1 MGAFFCIDFNKIQTA
16 LPKSLKHFSISQFRT
31 YPEDCC
37 HIFFAFLYNTQMK
50 PRKYLRTAISI
61 LLLNLSPLSKA
72 ELPVLGDPTQ
82 QEFTPYREHLMGNQ
96 FYRTIKASVPF
107 VTDLEVNDYITNLG
121 QRLISHSS
129 QPDKKIRVF
138 VIKVANINA
147 FAGPDANIG
156 FHTGLIVS
164 AQNES
169 ELAGVMAHEI
179 SHVTQR
185 HLARAMTE
193 SNVSPATMF
202 ATILAG
208 ILVASQNPEAGAAI
222 IYGGSAALMQSQIN
236 FTRANE
242 HEADRIGIGV
252 LRDAGINPDG
262 MAGFFE
268 TLLQKSE
275 TNNVIAK
282 MEYLRTHPLSTTRIA
297 EARNRIDP
305 KDRNLPDDSLD
316 FQLVRARILVET
328 SKSTQQIINQ
338 IEKFKADKVSV
349 VSQYTL
355 GIAYIKNKQ
364 AGKAI
369 ELLSNLSQ
377 NNSHPW
383 IQLALADAY
392 HVAEEYNLE
401 LNILQKMNSLFPN
414 YLPVSI
420 RYAKSL
426 IDAKEFDQAV
436 ILLNLQLRSK
446 KLPVVYNT
454 LAKAYFS
461 KGQTSLALEAT
472 SYEYELEGYSNLAIQ
487 QINNAL
493 HQPGLNKLTI
503 QRLESRKQEL
513 SLQIK
518 KQQKES
524 KG

>member
-1 MGAFFCIDFNKIQTA
+1 MRPGKIYIQQSIRTLVLIIFSS
-16 LPKSLKHFSISQFRT
+16 LPLFTR
-31 YPEDCC
+31 
-37 HIFFAFLYNTQMK
+37 
-50 PRKYLRTAISI
+50 
-61 LLLNLSPLSKA
+61 A
-72 ELPVLGDPTQ
+72 ELPNLGDPTQ
-82 QEFTPYREHLMGNQ
+82 QVLTPYREQLMGKQ

-129 QPDKKIRVF
+129 QPDKNIRIF
-138 VIKVANINA
+138 VIKVPSINA

-156 FHTGLIVS
+156 FHTGLIIS
-164 AQNES
+164 AKSES

-193 SNVSPATMF
+193 SNISPATMF

-208 ILVASQNPEAGAAI
+208 ILVASQNPDAGAAI

-242 HEADRIGIGV
+242 HEADRIGIAV
-252 LRDAGINPDG
+252 LRDAGINPNG
-262 MAGFFE
+262 MADFFE

-275 TNNVIAK
+275 SNNIIAK

-297 EARNRIDP
+297 EAKNRINPEDI
-305 KDRNLPDDSLD
+305 KLPDDSLD
-316 FQLVRARILVET
+316 FQFVRARLLVEM
-328 SKSTQQIINQ
+328 SKSPKQLVKQLEGLKKEKINL
-338 IEKFKADKVSV
+338 IT
-349 VSQYTL
+349 QYTL
-355 GIAYIKNKQ
+355 GLAYTSNKQ
-364 AGKAI
+364 TAKAI
-369 ELLSNLSQ
+369 SLLKKLGKNS
-377 NNSHPW
+377 SHPW

-392 HVAEEYNLE
+392 LE
-401 LNILQKMNSLFPN
+401 AGDNTSTLKILKSLNALLPN

-426 IDAKEFDQAV
+426 VDAKQSEQAI
-436 ILLNLQLRSK
+436 ILLNRQLRSQ
-446 KLPVVYNT
+446 KLAIVYNT

-461 KGQTSLALEAT
+461 KGQISLALEAT
-472 SYEYELEGYSNLAIQ
+472 SYEYELEGYLNLAIQ

-493 HQPGLNKLTI
+493 QQPGLNRLTN

-513 SLQIK
+513 SQQI
-518 KQQKES
+518 QQES
-524 KG
+524 KE

>member
-1 MGAFFCIDFNKIQTA
+1 MHTKI
-16 LPKSLKHFSISQFRT
+16 
-31 YPEDCC
+31 
-37 HIFFAFLYNTQMK
+37 
-50 PRKYLRTAISI
+50 YLRTVVSV
-61 LLLNLSPLSKA
+61 LLLNFSPYTKA

-156 FHTGLIVS
+156 FHTGLIIS
-164 AQNES
+164 AKNES

-242 HEADRIGIGV
+242 HEADRIGIRV
-252 LRDAGINPDG
+252 LIDAGINPDG

-275 TNNVIAK
+275 TNNIIAK

-297 EARNRIDP
+297 EARNRIAP
-305 KDRNLPDDSLD
+305 EDRSLPDDSLD
-316 FQLVRARILVET
+316 FQLVRARLLVEM
-328 SKSTQQIINQ
+328 SKSTQQLIKQ
-338 IEKFKADKVSV
+338 IEHFNADKVDL

-355 GIAYIKNKQ
+355 GVAYIKNKQ
-364 AGKAI
+364 ANEAI
-369 ELLSNLSQ
+369 KLLLELSKS
-377 NNSHPW
+377 NSHPW

-392 HVAEEYNLE
+392 IAAEKDNSALNTLE
-401 LNILQKMNSLFPN
+401 KLNTLFPN

-420 RYAKSL
+420 RYATSL
-426 IDAKEFDQAV
+426 ISEKQSDLAI
-436 ILLNLQLRSK
+436 ILLNQQLQTQRQ
-446 KLPVVYNT
+446 PIVYNT

-472 SYEYELEGYSNLAIQ
+472 SYEYELEGYSSLAIQ

-503 QRLESRKQEL
+503 QRLESRKEEL

-518 KQQKES
+518 KQKKES

>member
-1 MGAFFCIDFNKIQTA
+1 MYMRKT
-16 LPKSLKHFSISQFRT
+16 LSSLISV
-31 YPEDCC
+31 
-37 HIFFAFLYNTQMK
+37 
-50 PRKYLRTAISI
+50 
-61 LLLNLSPLSKA
+61 LLLSLSAHSKA

-82 QEFTPYREHLMGNQ
+82 QEFTPYREHLMGEQ

-107 VTDLEVNDYITNLG
+107 VTDLEVNDYMTNLG
-121 QRLISHSS
+121 QKLISHSS
-129 QPDKKIRVF
+129 QPDKKIRIF
-138 VIKVANINA
+138 VLKVANINA
-147 FAGPDANIG
+147 FAGPDANMG
-156 FHTGLIVS
+156 FHTGLIIS

-222 IYGGSAALMQSQIN
+222 IYGGSAAMMQSQIN

-268 TLLQKSE
+268 TLLQQSE
-275 TNNVIAK
+275 SNNIIAK

-297 EARNRIDP
+297 EARNRIAP
-305 KDRNLPDDSLD
+305 EDRKLPDDSLN
-316 FQLVRARILVET
+316 FQFVRARILVEM
-328 SKSTQQIINQ
+328 SKSKKQLVKQLEGLRTDNIDI
-338 IEKFKADKVSV
+338 VSR
-349 VSQYTL
+349 YTL
-355 GIAYIKNKQ
+355 GLAYTENKQ
-364 AGKAI
+364 ANKAI
-369 ELLSNLSQ
+369 TLLKKLSREQ
-377 NNSHPW
+377 SHPW
-383 IQLALADAY
+383 IQLALSDAY
-392 HVAEEYNLE
+392 LEANNQKAALKILKNLNV
-401 LNILQKMNSLFPN
+401 LLPD

-420 RYAKSL
+420 RYARSL
-426 IDAKEFDQAV
+426 VDAKLNEQA
-436 ILLNLQLRSK
+436 IITLNLQLRTQK
-446 KLPVVYNT
+446 RAIVYNE

-472 SYEYELEGYSNLAIQ
+472 SHEYELEGYLNLAIQ

-493 HQPGLNKLTI
+493 QQPGLNNLTI

-513 SLQIK
+513 SLKIR
-518 KQQKES
+518 KQR
-524 KG
+524 KGKY

>member
-1 MGAFFCIDFNKIQTA
+1 MHIKKRQTGN
-16 LPKSLKHFSISQFRT
+16 SLRS
-31 YPEDCC
+31 
-37 HIFFAFLYNTQMK
+37 L
-50 PRKYLRTAISI
+50 ISI
-61 LLLNLSPLSKA
+61 CLLSLPIYTQA

-82 QEFTPYREHLMGNQ
+82 QEFTPYREHMMGNQ

-107 VTDLEVNDYITNLG
+107 VTDLEVNDYMTNLG

-129 QPDKKIRVF
+129 QPDKKLRIF

-147 FAGPDANIG
+147 FAGPDANMG
-156 FHTGLIVS
+156 FHTGLIIA

-193 SNVSPATMF
+193 SNVNPATMF

-242 HEADRIGIGV
+242 YEADRIGIGV

-275 TNNVIAK
+275 SNNIIAQ

-297 EARNRIDP
+297 EARNRINP
-305 KDRNLPDDSLD
+305 KDRTLPDDSLN
-316 FQLVRARILVET
+316 FQFVRARILVEM
-328 SKSTQQIINQ
+328 SKSKKQLVKRLEALKPETVNT
-338 IEKFKADKVSV
+338 VTR
-349 VSQYTL
+349 YTL
-355 GIAYIKNKQ
+355 GLAYTENKQ
-364 AGKAI
+364 TNKAI
-369 ELLSNLSQ
+369 TLLTKLSTE
-377 NNSHPW
+377 NSHPW
-383 IQLALADAY
+383 IRLALSDAY
-392 HVAEEYNLE
+392 TEAQNNTAALKILKNLNT
-401 LNILQKMNSLFPN
+401 LLPN
-414 YLPVSI
+414 YLPISI
-420 RYAKSL
+420 RYAKTL
-426 IDAKEFDQAV
+426 IKNKQSKQAI
-436 ILLNLQLRSK
+436 ILLNLQLHSQK
-446 KLPVVYNT
+446 QAVVYNT

-472 SYEYELEGYSNLAIQ
+472 SFEYELEGYLNLSIQ

-493 HQPGLNKLTI
+493 QQPGLKPLII
-503 QRLESRKQEL
+503 QRLESRKEDL
-513 SLQIK
+513 SLQIR
-518 KQQKES
+518 KQRKR
-524 KG
+524 

>member
-1 MGAFFCIDFNKIQTA
+1 MLNMHPKI
-16 LPKSLKHFSISQFRT
+16 
-31 YPEDCC
+31 
-37 HIFFAFLYNTQMK
+37 
-50 PRKYLRTAISI
+50 YLRTAISI
-61 LLLNLSPLSKA
+61 LLLNFPSYSKA

-96 FYRTIKASVPF
+96 FYRTVKASVPF

-138 VIKVANINA
+138 IIKVANINA

-156 FHTGLIVS
+156 FHTGLIIS
-164 AQNES
+164 AKNES

-252 LRDAGINPDG
+252 LKDAGINPDG

-275 TNNVIAK
+275 TNNIIAT

-297 EARNRIDP
+297 EARNRIAP
-305 KDRNLPDDSLD
+305 EDRNLPDDSLD
-316 FQLVRARILVET
+316 FQLVRSRLLVEM
-328 SKSTQQIINQ
+328 SKSTQQLVNQ
-338 IEKFKADKVSV
+338 IEQFNADKVDL

-355 GIAYIKNKQ
+355 GVAYIKNKQ
-364 AGKAI
+364 ANKAI
-369 ELLSNLSQ
+369 KLLLELSKS
-377 NNSHPW
+377 NSHPW

-392 HVAEEYNLE
+392 IAAEKDNSALKTLE
-401 LNILQKMNSLFPN
+401 KLNTLFPN

-426 IDAKEFDQAV
+426 INAKQSDQAI
-436 ILLNLQLRSK
+436 ILLNQQLQTKRQ
-446 KLPVVYNT
+446 PTVYNT

-472 SYEYELEGYSNLAIQ
+472 SYEYELEGYTNLAVQ

-493 HQPGLNKLTI
+493 RQPELNKLTI

-513 SLQIK
+513 HLQIQ
-518 KQQKES
+518 KQRKES
-524 KG
+524 RG

>member
-1 MGAFFCIDFNKIQTA
+1 VAFYLYNQIISSIFCFLIMRPEKMHIG
-16 LPKSLKHFSISQFRT
+16 KSLPTLVSI
-31 YPEDCC
+31 
-37 HIFFAFLYNTQMK
+37 
-50 PRKYLRTAISI
+50 I
-61 LLLNLSPLSKA
+61 LLSLPFYTRA
-72 ELPVLGDPTQ
+72 ELPNLGDPTQ
-82 QEFTPYREHLMGNQ
+82 QVLTPYREHLMGKQ
-96 FYRTIKASVPF
+96 FYRAIKASVPF

-121 QRLISHSS
+121 QKLISHSS
-129 QPDKKIRVF
+129 QPDKNIRIF
-138 VIKVANINA
+138 VIKVPSINA

-156 FHTGLIVS
+156 FHTGLIIS
-164 AQNES
+164 AKNES

-193 SNVSPATMF
+193 SNISPATMF

-208 ILVASQNPEAGAAI
+208 ILVASQNPDAGAAI

-252 LRDAGINPDG
+252 LRDAGINPNG
-262 MAGFFE
+262 MADFFE

-275 TNNVIAK
+275 SNNIFAQ

-297 EARNRIDP
+297 EAKNRINPED
-305 KDRNLPDDSLD
+305 KKLPDDSLD
-316 FQLVRARILVET
+316 FQFVRARLLVQM
-328 SKSTQQIINQ
+328 SKSPKQLVKQLEGLKKEKIN
-338 IEKFKADKVSV
+338 I

-355 GIAYIKNKQ
+355 GLAYTANRQKNK
-364 AGKAI
+364 AI
-369 ELLSNLSQ
+369 SLLKKLSTKS
-377 NNSHPW
+377 SHPW

-392 HVAEEYNLE
+392 LAADNNTAALKILKNL
-401 LNILQKMNSLFPN
+401 NTLFPN

-426 IDAKEFDQAV
+426 ISARQSEQAI
-436 ILLNLQLRSK
+436 ILLNIQLRTQRIA
-446 KLPVVYNT
+446 VVYNT

-472 SYEYELEGYSNLAIQ
+472 SYEYELEGYLNLASQ

-493 HQPGLNKLTI
+493 QQPGLNKLTI

-513 SLQIK
+513 NQQIR
-518 KQQKES
+518 KES
-524 KG
+524 KE